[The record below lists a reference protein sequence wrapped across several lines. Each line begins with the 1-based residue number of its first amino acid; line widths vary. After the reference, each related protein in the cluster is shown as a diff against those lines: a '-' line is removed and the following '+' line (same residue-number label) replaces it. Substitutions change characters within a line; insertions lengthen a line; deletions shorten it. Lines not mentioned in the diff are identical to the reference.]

1 MGEIEGRAGP
11 GGPSPN
17 GLLPGAGPVMRAVDT
32 ERWSIAEERTAELI
46 SCIQPNQLSEELR
59 NAVAE
64 YVQRLIMKC
73 FPCQVVGMIMGF
85 FGRLPIEMMI

>member
-1 MGEIEGRAGP
+1 MGENEAWAEA

-17 GLLPGAGPVMRAVDT
+17 GLLPGAGPVMQAVDT
-32 ERWSIAEERTAELI
+32 ERWSRAEERTAELI
-46 SCIQPNQLSEELR
+46 SCIQPNHFSEERR

-73 FPCQVVGMIMGF
+73 FPCQVETVVLNACYVI
-85 FGRLPIEMMI
+85 